1 MRSAGLARTSVARL
15 RGLIDRAGVVEVE
28 GWEAWQGQR
37 DDGAVESEQRVV
49 LRTPVVEFSE
59 PGGEQL
65 GLVYWREVERI
76 TRRLVQARHR
86 QGSIELRLLGRGP
99 SLLRFGAPTIKATTT
114 LVCCSYPIEG
124 GLLAQRP
131 GGEISFAQ
139 TGDESPVVRSAIR
152 GFFPSL
158 ASRTASPDWT
168 GALYN
173 RVQSRIHLAV
183 SRRYFAR
190 LIAESLE

>member
-1 MRSAGLARTSVARL
+1 VTTSRVSVGRL
-15 RGLIDRAGVVEVE
+15 RALIGRPGVAEVE
-28 GWEAWQGQR
+28 GWEAREGQR

-49 LRTPVVEFSE
+49 LRTPVVEFSVS
-59 PGGEQL
+59 GGEYL
-65 GLVYWREVERI
+65 GRAYWREVERI
-76 TRRLVQARHR
+76 TGRLVQARER
-86 QGSIELRLLGRGP
+86 RGSIELRLLGHGP
-99 SLLRFGAPTIKATTT
+99 SLLRFGSPTIEATPT
-114 LVCCSYPIEG
+114 LVCCRYPIEG
-124 GLLAQRP
+124 GLLARRP
-131 GGEISFAQ
+131 AGEIVFAQ
-139 TGDESPVVRSAIR
+139 IGDGQPVVRSAIR

-190 LIAESLE
+190 LIAETRE